1 MIGRKFNRW
10 TVTGGPF
17 KGAIHGRH
25 WALRCDCGAEKVLR
39 AGAFMTGQSQSCGC
53 LQKEAAAITGRAAKT
68 HGHSPRHFK
77 DWSPAYRTWA
87 ALVRRIRDGGKNES
101 SKRYVGVYLDPAW
114 FSFEKFL
121 ADMGDKPTHDH
132 SIDRIDNAKG
142 YFKENCRWATA
153 KEQARNRRSNLNFTL
168 NGKTKCLLDWAN
180 EFGQPYPRVRK
191 RLSLGWDVER
201 ALTTGV

>member
-17 KGAIHGRH
+17 KGPIYGRH
-25 WALRCDCGAEKVLR
+25 WALRCDCGGEGVRRTAVLTN
-39 AGAFMTGQSQSCGC
+39 GTSQSCGC
-53 LQKEAAAITGRAAKT
+53 LQKEAAATAGRASKT
-68 HGHSPRHFK
+68 HGHSPGKFST
-77 DWSPAYRTWA
+77 WSPTYKTWA
-87 ALVRRIRDGGKNES
+87 SLLRRIRDGGKNES

-114 FSFEKFL
+114 FSFERFL
-121 ADMGDKPTHDH
+121 EDMGDKPTNDH

-168 NGKTKCLLDWAN
+168 NGKTKCLLD
-180 EFGQPYPRVRK
+180 
-191 RLSLGWDVER
+191 
-201 ALTTGV
+201 